1 MQSAHPGWCDPRYW
15 RFTDIDVQHRS
26 TPTLLTTCDHEW
38 WFTLVRADEW
48 TDLRHADPAA
58 GRVGH
63 HPLGKSTAGELDVE
77 VVALAGHVRVACGAI
92 EMMIAGAPRYD
103 LAASVRSAARLV
115 GSRWSTRVPRSRRRI
130 SGGRTPDDAATAQ

>member
-15 RFTDIDVQHRS
+15 RFTGIDVQHRS

-48 TDLRHADPAA
+48 TDLGHADPAA

-63 HPLGKSTAGELDVE
+63 HPLVKSTAGELDVE

-92 EMMIAGAPRYD
+92 EMMITGAPRYD
-103 LAASVRSAARLV
+103 LARFGPQRSPLGGIPVEYKGAEI
-115 GSRWSTRVPRSRRRI
+115 SRPDQRRAYSR
-130 SGGRTPDDAATAQ
+130 